1 MKTVIYMVRHAE
13 SPYTEGTERTRGLT
27 IKGKGDV
34 EKVTE
39 ILKKEEIDV
48 IISSPYNR
56 AILSVEGLAQYLG
69 LDIKTFEDLRERY
82 FAGEIIDNAELM
94 SAINEKFYDFEYSLP
109 GGESNFDCQNR
120 SMSVLKNILKEHSG
134 KKIAI
139 GTHGLVMTLMMNYF
153 DSSYGLDFLNQ
164 LKKPDIYKLIF
175 EDLELKEVIRL
186 WDEDFGL
193 NYH

>member
-1 MKTVIYMVRHAE
+1 MKTIIYMVRHAE

-27 IKGKGDV
+27 TRGKSDV

-39 ILKKEEIDV
+39 VLKEEGIDV
-48 IISSPYNR
+48 IISSPYTR
-56 AILSVEGLAQYLG
+56 AILSIEGLAQNLG

-82 FAGEIIDNAELM
+82 FAGEIIADLM
-94 SAINEKFYDFEYSLP
+94 SVIREKFYDFDYSLP
-109 GGESNFDCQNR
+109 GGESNSDCQNR
-120 SMSVLKNILKEHSG
+120 SISVIKNILKEHSG

-164 LKKPDIYKLIF
+164 LKKPDIYKLSF
-175 EDLELKEVIRL
+175 ENLELKEVIRL
-186 WDEDFGL
+186 WNEDFGL
-193 NYH
+193 S